1 MGPLEIGLLYVSV
14 TLLLL
19 FSGMPIAFALGA
31 TALGFM
37 YFFMPHMNLEIV
49 AETLYGELDNFTL
62 LTIPLF
68 IIMGAAI
75 GKTRAAVDLYE
86 SAYRWMY
93 KLPGALGVANIAGCT
108 VFAALCGSSPA
119 TCAAIGG
126 MGIPEMRKRGYS
138 PALASGLIAAG
149 GTLGILIPPSI
160 TLIIYGLIT
169 EQSIGK
175 LFLAGVIPGLLLA
188 FFFSVYVVYRVR
200 KDTRLNAV
208 VAANSAAASGV
219 AAPAIQAEYYSWKD
233 RLEVLPRLM
242 PFVLLIGFI
251 MFAMYGGLGTPSE
264 IAGVG
269 AFGAMLLVAVL
280 YKCYRWVDIRAIFLG
295 SAKESCMIMMIIAMA
310 FLFTY
315 VMSYL
320 RITQSAAEWMA
331 ALEMSKWVY
340 LFWVNVLLLVMG
352 CFLPPVAII
361 LMVTPVIMPGILA
374 NGFDPIWFGIVLTI
388 NMELGLITPPVGLNL
403 FVINGIAPDI
413 SARDIVKGVLPFIYI
428 MIADIALLAVFPEIV
443 MFLPNLLG

>member
-1 MGPLEIGLLYVSV
+1 MGTLEIGLLYMGV
-14 TLLLL
+14 TLVLL

-31 TALGFM
+31 SALGFM
-37 YFFMPHMNLEIV
+37 TVFMPSMNLEML
-49 AETLYGELDNFTL
+49 AETLYGELDNFTM

-93 KLPGALGVANIAGCT
+93 KLPGALGVANVVGCT

-138 PALASGLIAAG
+138 PALATGLIAAG

-188 FFFSVYVVYRVR
+188 FFFAAYVVYRHNA
-200 KDTRLNAV
+200 DMRLMEARAG
-208 VAANSAAASGV
+208 AADSNWKPAAA
-219 AAPAIQAEYYSWKD
+219 ERYSW
-233 RLEVLPRLM
+233 RERFEVLPRLL
-242 PFVLLIGFI
+242 PFVVLISII
-251 MFAMYGGLGTPSE
+251 MYAMYGGIGTPSE

-269 AFGAMLLVAVL
+269 AFGALLMVVVV
-280 YKCYRWVDIRAIFLG
+280 YRTYRWADVRTILLG
-295 SAKESCMIMMIIAMA
+295 TAKESCMIMMIIAMA

-320 RITQSAAEWMA
+320 RITQESAAWLA
-331 ALEMSKWVY
+331 GLGLSKWAY
-340 LFWVNVLLLVMG
+340 LFWVNVLLLVLG

-361 LMVTPVIMPGILA
+361 LMVTPVIMPGIIA
-374 NGFDPIWFGIVLTI
+374 SGFDPIWFGIVLTI

-403 FVINGIAPDI
+403 FVINGIAPDVSPREI
-413 SARDIVKGVLPFIYI
+413 LRGVLPFIAI
-428 MIADIALLAVFPEIV
+428 MIAFIALLAVFPDIV
-443 MFLPNLLG
+443 MYLPNKVG

>member
-1 MGPLEIGLLYVSV
+1 MGTLELGVLYLGV
-14 TLLLL
+14 TLVLL

-31 TALGFM
+31 SAIGFM
-37 YFFMPHMNLEIV
+37 YFFMPPMNLEML
-49 AETLYGELDNFTL
+49 AETLYSELDNFTL

-86 SAYRWMY
+86 SAYRWMHRM
-93 KLPGALGVANIAGCT
+93 PGSLGVANVIGCT

-138 PALASGLIAAG
+138 DALATGLIAAG

-175 LFLAGVIPGLLLA
+175 LFLAGIIPGLLLA
-188 FFFSVYVVYRVR
+188 FLFAVYVVYRASKEIR
-200 KDTRLNAV
+200 WANEALAAGTGGNLKAP
-208 VAANSAAASGV
+208 VA
-219 AAPAIQAEYYSWKD
+219 ETYSW
-233 RLEVLPRLM
+233 RERFEVLPRLL
-242 PFVLLIGFI
+242 PFVLLISAI
-251 MFAMYGGLGTPSE
+251 MYAMYGGLGTPSE
-264 IAGVG
+264 IAGIG
-269 AFGAMLLVAVL
+269 AFGAMLLVVL
-280 YKCYRWVDIRAIFLG
+280 VYKCYRWMDVRAIFLG
-295 SAKESCMIMMIIAMA
+295 AAKESCMIMMIIAMA

-320 RITQSAAEWMA
+320 RITQSTAEWMA
-331 ALEMSKWVY
+331 ALEMSKWAY
-340 LFWVNVLLLVMG
+340 LFWVNILLLVLG

-361 LMVTPVIMPGILA
+361 LMVTPVILPGIIA
-374 NGFDPIWFGIVLTI
+374 HGFDPIWFGIVLTI

-403 FVINGIAPDI
+403 FVIKGISPDI
-413 SARDIVKGVLPFIYI
+413 RNSEILRGVFPFILI
-428 MIADIALLAVFPEIV
+428 MIGFIALLAVFPGIV
-443 MFLPNLLG
+443 TYLPNQIGF